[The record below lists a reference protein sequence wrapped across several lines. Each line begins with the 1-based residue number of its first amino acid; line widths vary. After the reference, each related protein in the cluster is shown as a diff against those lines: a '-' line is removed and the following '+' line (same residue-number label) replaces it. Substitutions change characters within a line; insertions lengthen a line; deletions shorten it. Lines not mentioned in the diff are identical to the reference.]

1 MQNWI
6 RVHTQFCLLH
16 SPKTANDMLTFTLD
30 MKGINVSG
38 GSACTSGSNQGSHV
52 IRALG
57 PWTADYQPVRVSFSK
72 FNTKDCAEG
81 FLSAVREIY
90 AVQQEA

>member
-1 MQNWI
+1 LDKSLYTVLSI
-6 RVHTQFCLLH
+6 AFPRTE
-16 SPKTANDMLTFTLD
+16 NDLLTFTFD

-57 PWTADYQPVRVSFSK
+57 AWTADYQPVRVSFSK
-72 FNTKDCAEG
+72 FNTDACVDA
-81 FLSAVREIY
+81 FLAVLEELY
-90 AVQQEA
+90 AVA